1 MRGAV
6 KLKKYLL
13 GRVVVALVTVFIVI
27 TLTFVLMHLIPGT
40 PFNTGN
46 TNMDPDALAQ
56 LEANYGLDKP
66 IFEQYLI
73 YLNNLLHGNFGT
85 SITYTNRS
93 VTEIILR
100 SFPVSL
106 DLGLRAMIF
115 GIIAGLLLGIEA
127 ALHHN
132 KFIDRFST
140 VVAIVGISVPSFVL
154 GTLLQLVLGLWF
166 SGWVKTVFHTDF
178 QLFPIARWE
187 SFRYTILP
195 SFVLSLGS
203 IASITRM
210 MRSSML
216 DVMSQD
222 YVKTA
227 RSKGISE
234 RAVTWRHEIRNALLP
249 VVTIIGRMVGNLCTG
264 SFVVENLFA
273 IPGLGKYYVNS
284 VTARDYTLTMGL
296 TIFYAIF
303 IVTSTLLVDIAY
315 GFIDPRISLAGRKR

>member
-1 MRGAV
+1 M
-6 KLKKYLL
+6 KKYIL
-13 GRVVVALVTVFIVI
+13 GRVILSLVTIFLVI
-27 TLTFVLMHLIPGT
+27 TLTFVLMRLIPGT

-46 TNMDPDALAQ
+46 TNMDPVALAQ

-66 IFEQYLI
+66 ISEQFVI
-73 YLNNLLHGNFGT
+73 YLGNLLHGNFGT

-93 VTEIILR
+93 VTDIILR
-100 SFPVSL
+100 AFPVSL

-115 GIIAGLLLGIEA
+115 GVIAGLILGIEA

-132 KFIDRFST
+132 QWIDRLST
-140 VVAIVGISVPSFVL
+140 VVAIIGISIPSFVL
-154 GTLLQLVLGLWF
+154 GTILQLVLGLWF
-166 SGWVKTVFHTDF
+166 SGFIKDVFQTDY

-187 SFRYTILP
+187 SFRYTIIP

-222 YVKTA
+222 YIKTA

-234 RAVTWRHEIRNALLP
+234 RRVVLRHEIRNAILP
-249 VVTIIGRMVGNLCTG
+249 VVTIIGRMIGTLCTG

-303 IVTSTLLVDIAY
+303 IVLSMLLVDIVY
-315 GFIDPRISLAGRKR
+315 GLIDPRISLVGRKR

>member
-1 MRGAV
+1 MTDV
-6 KLKKYLL
+6 KKYIL
-13 GRVVVALVTVFIVI
+13 GRVMIALVTVFVVI
-27 TLTFVLMHLIPGT
+27 TLTFILMRLIPGT

-46 TNMDPDALAQ
+46 TNMDPEALAQ

-66 IFEQYLI
+66 ILQQYWI
-73 YLNNLLHGNFGT
+73 YLSNLLHGNFGT

-100 SFPVSL
+100 AFPVSL
-106 DLGLRAMIF
+106 DLGIRAMIF
-115 GIIAGLLLGIEA
+115 GIAAGLLLGIEA

-140 VVAIVGISVPSFVL
+140 LVAIIGISVPSFVL

-166 SGWVKTVFHTDF
+166 SGWIKEVFHTDF
-178 QLFPIARWE
+178 QLFPLARWE

-195 SFVLSLGS
+195 SFVLAMGS

-216 DVMSQD
+216 DVISQD

-227 RSKGISE
+227 RSKGLSE
-234 RAVTWRHEIRNALLP
+234 RAVVWRHEIRNALLP
-249 VVTIIGRMVGNLCTG
+249 VVTIIGRMVGGLCTG

-303 IVTSTLLVDIAY
+303 IVASTLLVDIAY
-315 GFIDPRISLAGRKR
+315 CFVDPRISLTGKRKR